1 MAYTVDDKF
10 IIKRADVET
19 IVREVCVSYAHLRRS
34 FLTAYSYLNKQLD
47 DGDLASAVCSL
58 METFALPSNFCT
70 RVRYNAKGLSP
81 AAVAAMEMDFTRNNH
96 PLSGTLLFVES
107 KTAVIQTPRYR
118 LIHVIAHELAHA
130 RMFLDKHPR
139 RTSEFGTDVLAL
151 MVTGD
156 AKGLP
161 EHMQTLTGFYGYIR
175 PDLNQAVF
183 RALRQHSEKIYLP

>member
-70 RVRYNAKGLSP
+70 RVRSP
-81 AAVAAMEMDFTRNNH
+81 
-96 PLSGTLLFVES
+96 SSSCLF
-107 KTAVIQTPRYR
+107 K
-118 LIHVIAHELAHA
+118 
-130 RMFLDKHPR
+130 
-139 RTSEFGTDVLAL
+139 
-151 MVTGD
+151 
-156 AKGLP
+156 
-161 EHMQTLTGFYGYIR
+161 
-175 PDLNQAVF
+175 
-183 RALRQHSEKIYLP
+183 